1 MSTTA
6 TFFMVCHT
14 LYFYILNMYTYVTPP
29 FTMCVFA
36 CGLLAGTD
44 CARMVST
51 NDEGLQYNSG
61 EWHQVTVRRQGID
74 GTLEVTGISSGI
86 N

>member
-14 LYFYILNMYTYVTPP
+14 LYFYILNMTPP
-29 FTMCVFA
+29 YVFTMCVFV
-36 CGLLAGTD
+36 CGLPAGTD